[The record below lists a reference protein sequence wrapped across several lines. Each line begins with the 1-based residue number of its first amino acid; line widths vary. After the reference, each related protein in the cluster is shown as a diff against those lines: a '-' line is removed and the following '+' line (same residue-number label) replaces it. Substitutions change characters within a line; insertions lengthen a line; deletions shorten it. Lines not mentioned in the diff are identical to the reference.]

1 MFGHTS
7 SRFWVI
13 EGAIPNN
20 LFRSRTDGLFSQ
32 SRYNDMPL
40 DYFYGVMHKCTT
52 INVKILVI
60 MVKKR
65 DSCIYQKENMVAPIT
80 KKLRKFLYDHTESWI
95 KRI

>member
-1 MFGHTS
+1 MS
-7 SRFWVI
+7 LQALI
-13 EGAIPNN
+13 QD
-20 LFRSRTDGLFSQ
+20 LL
-32 SRYNDMPL
+32 
-40 DYFYGVMHKCTT
+40 T

-80 KKLRKFLYDHTESWI
+80 KKLRKFLSSYDHTESWI